1 VAVVMAVVLEMTDKR
16 EPQIAAVV
24 EAVAQTIEM
33 ARQAVLVWLLFVIR
47 THTRLQ
53 HLRLALQP

>member
-1 VAVVMAVVLEMTDKR
+1 VAVVMAEVLEMTDKR

-33 ARQAVLVWLLFVIR
+33 ARQAVLV
-47 THTRLQ
+47 
-53 HLRLALQP
+53 